1 MRYLGKSLTVNWLS
15 IVKQRSAF
23 NVVFQSQEAA
33 ETSGQIA
40 ASVG

>member
-1 MRYLGKSLTVNWLS
+1 VKGLS
-15 IVKQRSAF
+15 TVKQHSGF
-23 NVVFQSQEAA
+23 YVVFQSEEAA

>member
-1 MRYLGKSLTVNWLS
+1 MRYLWKSVTVKRLS
-15 IVKQRSAF
+15 TVKQRSAF
-23 NVVFQSQEAA
+23 NIVFQSQEAA